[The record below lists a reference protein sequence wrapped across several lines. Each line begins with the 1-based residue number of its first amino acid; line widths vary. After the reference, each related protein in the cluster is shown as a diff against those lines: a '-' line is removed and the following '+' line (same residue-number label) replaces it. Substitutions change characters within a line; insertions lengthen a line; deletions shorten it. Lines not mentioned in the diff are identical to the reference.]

1 MTKMSQLKIVHNTD
15 LKLNG
20 FYKKCL
26 ILEHHSMAIA
36 NLNKSEDLVT
46 NTTAAS
52 MYIHAEEAQNLHQWK
67 SPLSDLTS

>member
-1 MTKMSQLKIVHNTD
+1 MSQLKIVHNTD

-26 ILEHHSMAIA
+26 ILVLILEHHSMAIA

-46 NTTAAS
+46 NTTVAS
-52 MYIHAEEAQNLHQWK
+52 TG
-67 SPLSDLTS
+67 PP